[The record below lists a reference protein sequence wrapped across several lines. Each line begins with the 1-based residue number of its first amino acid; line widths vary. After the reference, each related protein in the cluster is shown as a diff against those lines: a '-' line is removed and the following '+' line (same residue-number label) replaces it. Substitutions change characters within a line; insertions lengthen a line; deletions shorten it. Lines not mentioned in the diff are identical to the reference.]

1 MLTVR
6 RKFSTIVT
14 LLTSTVTAVSSPLI
28 SFNDSLDVYF
38 TGSSNLSWQ
47 SNLFSDSSDEVEDI
61 LLILSPGFEG
71 VFGRGVSNANLNFT
85 TRYDILRYDKSDEWD
100 TQTFHAKLAG
110 NYNAAK
116 YFINGL
122 VSFDERQSSLRDA
135 QVKGNLSES
144 DESKLEVEGEYLFSP
159 KFSFGSGIKFSKREY
174 TGSQAINYA
183 DRDSTILPVDLFYEL
198 TPKVDLSIGY
208 QYTYTDIAD
217 VASNN
222 AETAY
227 SSDAHF
233 VNIGARGDL
242 LPKLTGNIKLGLRFI
257 DSDFANSSRDNS
269 SLGLDGS
276 LNWQTTPKLSNA
288 ITISRDFGSTSN
300 GTRIEE
306 SAFNINSSLA
316 LSQQLRTGASL
327 GYTLRDYLDQS
338 REDGFL
344 SLGLNASYQVS
355 DYCTVSSAY
364 SYSKNNSDLAG
375 GASDFDNNKVDINIS
390 LRY

>member
-1 MLTVR
+1 MIQN
-6 RKFSTIVT
+6 KFSTLVALLSST
-14 LLTSTVTAVSSPLI
+14 LSITASPLI
-28 SFNDSLDVYF
+28 SFNDNVDVYF
-38 TGSSNLSWQ
+38 TSTSNLSWQ
-47 SNLFSDSSDEVEDI
+47 SNLFSDSIDEVEDI
-61 LLILSPGFEG
+61 LLTLSPGFES

-100 TQTFHAKLAG
+100 TQTLHATLAG
-110 NYNAAK
+110 NYNTAK
-116 YFINGL
+116 YIISGL
-122 VSFDERQSSLRDA
+122 ASFDERQSSLRDA

-144 DESKLEVEGEYLFSP
+144 DESKLEIEGEYLFSP

-183 DRDSTILPVDLFYEL
+183 DRDNTKLPFDLFYKL

-208 QYTYTDIAD
+208 QYTYTDTAD
-217 VASNN
+217 VASNAN
-222 AETAY
+222 NTAY
-227 SSDAHF
+227 SSDTHF
-233 VNIGARGDL
+233 INIGARGDL
-242 LPKLTGNIKLGLRFI
+242 LPKLSGNIKLGLRFI
-257 DSDFANSSRDNS
+257 DSDYTTNNRDNS

-276 LNWQTTPKLSNA
+276 LNWQSTPKLNNS

-306 SAFNINSSLA
+306 SAFNIISSLA

-344 SLGLNASYQVS
+344 SLGLNASYQVG

-364 SYSKNNSDLAG
+364 SFSKNDSDLAG

>member
-1 MLTVR
+1 MIR
-6 RKFSTIVT
+6 NIFPAFVT
-14 LLTSTVTAVSSPLI
+14 LLSSTLSISASPLI
-28 SFNDSLDVYF
+28 SFNDSVDVYF

-61 LLILSPGFEG
+61 LLTLSPGFES

-116 YFINGL
+116 YFISGL
-122 VSFDERQSSLRDA
+122 ASFDERQSSLRDA

-144 DESKLEVEGEYLFSP
+144 DESKLEIEGEYLFSP
-159 KFSFGSGIKFSKREY
+159 KFSFGSGIKLSKREY

-183 DRDSTILPVDLFYEL
+183 DRDSTILPFDLFYEL
-198 TPKVDLSIGY
+198 TPKVDLSVGY

-217 VASNN
+217 VASNTN
-222 AETAY
+222 NTAY

-233 VNIGARGDL
+233 INIGARGDL
-242 LPKLTGNIKLGLRFI
+242 LPKLSGSIKLGLRFI
-257 DSDFANSSRDNS
+257 DSDFTTNNRDNS

-276 LNWQTTPKLSNA
+276 LNWQSTPKLNNS

-344 SLGLNASYQVS
+344 SLGLNASYQVN

-364 SYSKNNSDLAG
+364 SFSKNDSDLTG

>member
-1 MLTVR
+1 MIR
-6 RKFSTIVT
+6 NIFSAFVT
-14 LLTSTVTAVSSPLI
+14 LLSSTLSISASPLI
-28 SFNDSLDVYF
+28 SFNDSVDVYF

-61 LLILSPGFEG
+61 LLTLSPGFES

-100 TQTFHAKLAG
+100 TQTFHAILAG
-110 NYNAAK
+110 NYNAAN
-116 YFINGL
+116 YFISGL
-122 VSFDERQSSLRDA
+122 ASFDERQSSLRDA

-144 DESKLEVEGEYLFSP
+144 DEYKLEIEGEYLFSP

-183 DRDSTILPVDLFYEL
+183 DRDNTILPFNLFYEL
-198 TPKVDLSIGY
+198 TPKVDLSVGY

-217 VASNN
+217 VASNTN
-222 AETAY
+222 NTAY
-227 SSDAHF
+227 NSDAHF
-233 VNIGARGDL
+233 INIGARGDL
-242 LPKLTGNIKLGLRFI
+242 LPKLSGSIKLGLRFI
-257 DSDFANSSRDNS
+257 DSDFTTNNRDNS

-276 LNWQTTPKLSNA
+276 LNWQSTPKLNNS

-306 SAFNINSSLA
+306 SAFNMNSSLA

-364 SYSKNNSDLAG
+364 SFSKNDSDLAG